1 MTDTVFNKKFRV
13 LTALVLLFAML
24 LTACGTVQ
32 QKPAENAGQTEIEA
46 TAAPEA
52 DPEPTPEPTPEP
64 FRTEVVFSEV
74 QPSNKATI
82 TDADGDFSDWIE
94 LYNPGTES
102 EDLSGCWLSDSDK
115 EPCKWQI
122 PSLTLSG
129 GEYRVIFCSTKD
141 RTEGEL
147 HTNFSISKDGDTLY
161 LSSPEGEIL
170 RQVSFEACGGDV
182 ALRVEGESVSESAYP
197 TPGWPNTEDGYERFI
212 SANDN
217 HGALVVNE
225 AMGYNDSFNF
235 HAGGYYDWAEL
246 KNVSDETITL
256 SDYYVTDKT
265 SLPTQFQLPA
275 TTLKPG
281 ETFVVFC
288 GNPLMETASCHAP
301 FELSSEGDGFYIYRA
316 DGSLSDYISLYNMPL
331 NHSKGRIDG
340 ASGFYYFTSPSP
352 AAQNNGNCARYL
364 AKRPESVT
372 PTGIY
377 NDVDGVDVELS
388 GEGTIYYTLNGN
400 LPDRDSYVYSGPIH
414 LTETTMIRAAS
425 YADSKL
431 RSETATFTYVINEHH
446 TLPVVC
452 VALEPMKLDVLYNH
466 NGHME
471 YDSHTEFYD
480 VDGGSFTSDCM
491 ITLHGAASRNQWN
504 KKSFKVVFRGRYG
517 GDIHY
522 DLFGQGITEFHSL
535 NLRGGD
541 TVYMKTYREPL
552 AAEFAE
558 RVAVTDPFALDSRF
572 CILYVNGNYYGIYSL
587 REAYS
592 KKYIESHTG
601 SEEDMNTISR
611 APIQIEYQP
620 ELFSLHNYILS
631 CDITNPDNYNY
642 IADRMDMQSM
652 AQWLLLECYF
662 NNRDTAGN
670 IRYFRGVQPDSKWRT
685 MFFDLDI
692 SMENENAFIWEIINP
707 AESQIG
713 RMLSK
718 LLNNSEFKQ
727 VMLET
732 ASGMYQNGLS
742 YELALEILNRMVDE
756 LEPEMSRNLGRW
768 GESRA
773 LMENSLEAQR
783 RAFTE
788 HRDESWL
795 EIVQLVTGASDE
807 TMREYFPERG

>member
-1 MTDTVFNKKFRV
+1 MTDTVFNKKIRV

-82 TDADGDFSDWIE
+82 TDTDGDFSDWIE

-400 LPDRDSYVYSGPIH
+400 LPMFTPG
-414 LTETTMIRAAS
+414 
-425 YADSKL
+425 
-431 RSETATFTYVINEHH
+431 RSI
-446 TLPVVC
+446 
-452 VALEPMKLDVLYNH
+452 
-466 NGHME
+466 
-471 YDSHTEFYD
+471 
-480 VDGGSFTSDCM
+480 
-491 ITLHGAASRNQWN
+491 
-504 KKSFKVVFRGRYG
+504 
-517 GDIHY
+517 
-522 DLFGQGITEFHSL
+522 
-535 NLRGGD
+535 
-541 TVYMKTYREPL
+541 
-552 AAEFAE
+552 
-558 RVAVTDPFALDSRF
+558 
-572 CILYVNGNYYGIYSL
+572 
-587 REAYS
+587 
-592 KKYIESHTG
+592 
-601 SEEDMNTISR
+601 
-611 APIQIEYQP
+611 
-620 ELFSLHNYILS
+620 
-631 CDITNPDNYNY
+631 
-642 IADRMDMQSM
+642 
-652 AQWLLLECYF
+652 
-662 NNRDTAGN
+662 
-670 IRYFRGVQPDSKWRT
+670 
-685 MFFDLDI
+685 
-692 SMENENAFIWEIINP
+692 
-707 AESQIG
+707 
-713 RMLSK
+713 
-718 LLNNSEFKQ
+718 
-727 VMLET
+727 
-732 ASGMYQNGLS
+732 
-742 YELALEILNRMVDE
+742 
-756 LEPEMSRNLGRW
+756 
-768 GESRA
+768 
-773 LMENSLEAQR
+773 
-783 RAFTE
+783 
-788 HRDESWL
+788 
-795 EIVQLVTGASDE
+795 
-807 TMREYFPERG
+807 